1 MGISARHEV
10 EAANEIFLE
19 SKITIKRGKF
29 TADEFRNYSHVAGTR
44 SPKAINFELVK
55 FSIGR

>member
-1 MGISARHEV
+1 MFVIEV